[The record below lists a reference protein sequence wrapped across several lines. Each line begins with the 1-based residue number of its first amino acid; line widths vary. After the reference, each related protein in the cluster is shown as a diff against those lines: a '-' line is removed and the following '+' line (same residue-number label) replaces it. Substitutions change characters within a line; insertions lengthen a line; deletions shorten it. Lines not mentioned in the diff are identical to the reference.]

1 MEDMRT
7 TPPVRER
14 TRREILQQAMTLFQ
28 EKGYNA
34 TSLQDIATAAGC
46 SKATVLYHF
55 NGKTAVLAAVLEPS
69 HAALGRLLDEVAP
82 LAAAQAQQVAIRRF
96 VELAVEFRG
105 VVSVLQDVL
114 SKIEEM
120 PEFADLVSKGIQL
133 TVIMAG
139 GPDNQLEIDLAQFA
153 VNGLLG
159 ECRHPGERTDA
170 ELQALCDTALRRLLR
185 PPS

>member
-55 NGKTAVLAAVLEPS
+55 NGKAAVLAAVLEPS
-69 HAALGRLLDEVAP
+69 HAALTALVAETSVLP
-82 LAAAQAQQVAIRRF
+82 AAEAQQVAIRGF
-96 VELAVEFRG
+96 VEISVKGRG
-105 VVSVLQDVL
+105 VISVLQDML
-114 SKIEEM
+114 MTMGEM
-120 PEFADLVSKGIQL
+120 PEFDELVADGLRLIEIL
-133 TVIMAG
+133 AG
-139 GPDNQLEIDLAQFA
+139 GTGDRLELDIAKFA
-153 VNGLLG
+153 INGLLG
-159 ECRHPGERTDA
+159 ECRHPEESTDA
-170 ELQALCDTALRRLLR
+170 ELTELCETALRRLLR
-185 PPS
+185 PPA